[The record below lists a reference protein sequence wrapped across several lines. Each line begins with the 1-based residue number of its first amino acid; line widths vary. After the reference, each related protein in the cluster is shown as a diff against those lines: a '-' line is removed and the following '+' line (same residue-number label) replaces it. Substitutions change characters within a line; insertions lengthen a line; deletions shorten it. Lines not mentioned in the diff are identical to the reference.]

1 VAFAH
6 RFLLPLATY
15 PQIKPLNSDH
25 RVAICWHGNWNSLT
39 CGPAMLQWIQEGMRA
54 AKCL

>member
-1 VAFAH
+1 MAFAH